1 MLMRRNVVSISMVGL
16 ASLGAGIVSGQD
28 YPSKPIR
35 IVTLVAGGSNDVQA
49 RVIAPLISVPLGQPI
64 IIDNR
69 GVSLVA
75 IESVAKAPPDG
86 YTLLYNGAS
95 LWVMP
100 LLQKVPY
107 DVVKDFLPVSQITR
121 EVYVVAVHPSL
132 PVKSIKDLIALAKAK
147 PGELNFATS
156 SIGGSTHM
164 SGVLF
169 RSLAGVDILNVNY
182 KGTGP
187 AMVALMGGEV
197 HMMFANATIASSQM
211 KSGKVRGLAVTS
223 ATPSVLVPG
232 LPTVAETVPGYE
244 SIAMTGIFVP
254 SKTPV
259 AVINRLNQEIV
270 RALSLPEVKERFVSG
285 GAEAVSSTPEQFAAA
300 IKLDTVTVSKLIKDA
315 GIKAE

>member
-1 MLMRRNVVSISMVGL
+1 MLNLRFVVSISAGMAV
-16 ASLGAGIVSGQD
+16 LGAGVASGQD
-28 YPSKPIR
+28 YPAKPIR
-35 IVTLVAGGSNDVQA
+35 IVTLVAGGSNDIQA
-49 RVIAPLISVPLGQPI
+49 RLIAPLLSSPLGQPV

-75 IESVAKAPPDG
+75 IEAVSKAPPDG

-107 DVVKDFLPVSQITR
+107 DVARDFSPVSQITR
-121 EVYVVAVHPSL
+121 EVYVVSVHPSL
-132 PVKSIKDLIALAKAK
+132 PVRSIKDLIALAKAK
-147 PGELNFATS
+147 PGELTFATS

-169 RSLAGVDILNVNY
+169 RSLAAVDILNVNY
-182 KGTGP
+182 KGSGP
-187 AMVALMGGEV
+187 AMVALIGGEV
-197 HMMFANATIASSQM
+197 HMMFANATIATTQM

-223 ATPSVLVPG
+223 ATPSALVPG
-232 LPTVAETVPGYE
+232 IPTVAATLPGYE

-254 SKTPV
+254 TKTP
-259 AVINRLNQEIV
+259 AAIINRLNQEIV
-270 RALSLPEVKERFVSG
+270 RALNVPDVKERFISG

-300 IKLDTVTVSKLIKDA
+300 IKADTATTSKLIKDA